1 MSTVNFHSLWQE
13 QCDAHMAVAQETF
26 SLLEPII
33 QEWITQATHII
44 QEGGKIMFC
53 GNGGSA
59 GDAQHIAAELSVRF
73 IDDRPPIAGL
83 CLSLDPSAITAC
95 ANDFGYEYIFA
106 RQIEALG
113 NPGDMLVG
121 ISTSGKS
128 PNILKALEMAK
139 TKTIHTVGLT
149 GKAGDPMKDLCD
161 IFIQVPALKTA
172 NIQEMHIFLGH
183 VFCAGLE
190 QALELKHAA

>member
-13 QCDAHMAVAQETF
+13 QCDAHIAVAQETF
-26 SLLEPII
+26 SLLEPTV
-33 QEWITQATHII
+33 QEWIDKATGVIQA
-44 QEGGKIMFC
+44 GGKIMFC

-83 CLSLDPSAITAC
+83 CLSLDPSAMTAC
-95 ANDFGYEYIFA
+95 ANDFGYERVFA

-113 NPGDMLVG
+113 HSGDMVVG

-128 PNILKALEMAK
+128 ANVLKALEVAK
-139 TKTIHTVGLT
+139 TKNIQTVGLT
-149 GKAGDPMKDLCD
+149 GKAGDPMKNLCD

-190 QALELKHAA
+190 QALQLKQAA

>member
-13 QCDAHMAVAQETF
+13 QCDAHLSVAQETF
-26 SLLEPII
+26 SLLEPVI
-33 QEWITQATHII
+33 QEWTDKAAQVIQA
-44 QEGGKIMFC
+44 GGKIMFC

-95 ANDFGYEYIFA
+95 ANDFGYEHVFA
-106 RQIEALG
+106 RQVEALG
-113 NPGDMLVG
+113 REGDMIVG

-128 PNILKALEMAK
+128 SNVLKALEMAK
-139 TKTIHTVGLT
+139 TKNIYTVGLT
-149 GKAGDPMKDLCD
+149 GKAGDAMKDLCD
-161 IFIQVPALKTA
+161 IFIQVPASKTA

-190 QALELKHAA
+190 QTLQLKQAA